1 MYWKVT
7 KDMDRHTESSVA
19 GTQVRVRDHGGTS
32 QVSEAGGSFLAQHQ
46 PASRTP
52 LIPGQ
57 QGKRRKSVEKRYT
70 SKMMGSKGLPS

>member
-19 GTQVRVRDHGGTS
+19 GTQVRVQDHGGTS
-32 QVSEAGGSFLAQHQ
+32 QVSEAGGSFPAQHQ

-57 QGKRRKSVEKRYT
+57 QEKRREVCGKKVHLEDDGKQR
-70 SKMMGSKGLPS
+70 PA